1 MSKCGEH
8 FDYVS
13 FSFFPPLRMF
23 LTLFFCDVN
32 AILEYIYNFFFF
44 FYIYIHK
51 GLSSGSFQIQL
62 RESILSFNDFIVS
75 TFARAFFSLFNYIRR
90 EEIDKKTLYKLYI

>member
-1 MSKCGEH
+1 VNTLITFLSL
-8 FDYVS
+8 
-13 FSFFPPLRMF
+13 FSTAPDVPNNF
-23 LTLFFCDVN
+23 FFCDVN